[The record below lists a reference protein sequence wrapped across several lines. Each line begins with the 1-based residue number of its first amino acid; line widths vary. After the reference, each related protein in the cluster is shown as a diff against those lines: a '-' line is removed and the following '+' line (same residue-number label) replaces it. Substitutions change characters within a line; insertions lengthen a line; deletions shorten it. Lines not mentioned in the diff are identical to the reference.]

1 MLTCGALG
9 RKPTSTEPNQIH
21 HPRGVEDRPDKERL
35 AQARFLLQLGA
46 TAGILILSFHV
57 VDLAYVN
64 DDVRVLAVSED
75 SVNP

>member
-1 MLTCGALG
+1 M
-9 RKPTSTEPNQIH
+9 
-21 HPRGVEDRPDKERL
+21 RL

-46 TAGILILSFHV
+46 TAGRLILSFHV
-57 VDLAYVN
+57 VDLSYVN